1 MDPWTDPRF
10 VRLQRPE
17 DLHNL
22 DGLTRA
28 EYEAQ
33 QLYGVEPPP
42 IPEPTP
48 FHPIVTRLIIAT
60 IGVLSGT
67 CAWFTDSWI
76 RTTGIA
82 FAVLFLC
89 LAILPARRR
98 RR

>member
-1 MDPWTDPRF
+1 MNPWADPRYIH
-10 VRLQRPE
+10 LQRTE

-33 QLYGVEPPP
+33 QLGHEPPP
-42 IPEPTP
+42 IPEPAP
-48 FHPIVTRLIIAT
+48 FRPIVTRLIIAFLAL
-60 IGVLSGT
+60 LSGT
-67 CAWFTDSWI
+67 CGWFADSWI
-76 RTTGIA
+76 RNTGIA

-98 RR
+98 R